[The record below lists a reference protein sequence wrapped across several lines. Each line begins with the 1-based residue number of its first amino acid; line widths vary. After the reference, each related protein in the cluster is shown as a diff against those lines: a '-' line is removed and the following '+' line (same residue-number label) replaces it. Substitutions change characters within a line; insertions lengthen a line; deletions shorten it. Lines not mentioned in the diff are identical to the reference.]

1 MKKLNTITLAA
12 LGVGII
18 VLVGKAIGLAEAGIT
33 IVLMRVGGLPMGAAA
48 ARAPLVLWA
57 SICLLAFAVL
67 SIGSVIAEGKRYER
81 SAQRQKIHQAPKKTV
96 TASKRKVG

>member
-18 VLVGKAIGLAEAGIT
+18 VLAGKAIGLAEAGIT
-33 IVLMRVGGLPMGAAA
+33 IALVNFGGLPMGAAA

-57 SICLLAFAVL
+57 SICLLAFAAL
-67 SIGSVIAEGKRYER
+67 SVGSVIAEGKRYER
-81 SAQRQKIHQAPKKTV
+81 SAQRQKIHQPAKNTV
-96 TASKRKVG
+96 TSKRKAG

>member
-18 VLVGKAIGLAEAGIT
+18 VLAGKAIGLAEAGIT
-33 IVLMRVGGLPMGAAA
+33 IALVNFGGLPMGAAA

-57 SICLLAFAVL
+57 SICLLAFAAL
-67 SIGSVIAEGKRYER
+67 SIGSVIVEGKR
-81 SAQRQKIHQAPKKTV
+81 STHGTQHQKIHQPAKNTV
-96 TASKRKVG
+96 TSKRKAG

>member
-1 MKKLNTITLAA
+1 MKKLNTLTLAA

-18 VLVGKAIGLAEAGIT
+18 VLAGKAIGLAEAGIT
-33 IVLMRVGGLPMGAAA
+33 IVLVHVGGLSMGAAA

-57 SICLLAFAVL
+57 SICLLAFAAL

-81 SAQRQKIHQAPKKTV
+81 STQRQKVHQAPKNTV
-96 TASKRKVG
+96 KASKRKAG

>member
-33 IVLMRVGGLPMGAAA
+33 IALVNFGGLPMGAAA

-67 SIGSVIAEGKRYER
+67 SIGSVIVEGKRYER